1 MELHLCLSCMSSQRG
16 QGQLFRHLITL
27 PKNSFNTIFHSVPR
41 YLLVFCYDDFRHT
54 HTHTHKLHCT
64 LLSLFDVQP
73 VSPLLMKCTLRNFL
87 QSVVTVSLI
96 RPGISINTISLM
108 QIHQLDQNVWK
119 DVSGQT
125 GGVQGGAEVISAAN
139 IKTVAFWNVTLYY
152 LKNGLKGILLQILLS
167 NASNRLPH
175 HVQSPGT
182 H

>member
-1 MELHLCLSCMSSQRG
+1 
-16 QGQLFRHLITL
+16 
-27 PKNSFNTIFHSVPR
+27 
-41 YLLVFCYDDFRHT
+41 
-54 HTHTHKLHCT
+54 
-64 LLSLFDVQP
+64 
-73 VSPLLMKCTLRNFL
+73 
-87 QSVVTVSLI
+87 
-96 RPGISINTISLM
+96 M